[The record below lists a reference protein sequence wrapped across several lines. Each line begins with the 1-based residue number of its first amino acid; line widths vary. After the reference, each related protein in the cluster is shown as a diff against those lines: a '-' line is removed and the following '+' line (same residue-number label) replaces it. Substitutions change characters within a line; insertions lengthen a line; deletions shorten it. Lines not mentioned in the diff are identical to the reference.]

1 VLDAHAELGEGP
13 VWDDGRHVLWWVDI
27 MAGRVHCF
35 DPMAGLDRAY
45 EMGTPVG
52 CVALRDDGRLAVA
65 AADGLLTL
73 DPETGAVETAAAFE
87 PGAVALRSND
97 GKSDPL
103 GRLWID
109 RMAFDRAA
117 GAGLLVRFDGSGF
130 ETVLGGLAIPNGL
143 AWSGDG
149 RRMYF
154 VDSRDPVISVL
165 DFDMESSA
173 VERRRPFV
181 RLVDVPEWPRRG
193 VPDGLTVDAEDCVWA
208 AAWGGGCVLRFGP
221 DGTFIGRIEVP
232 VSRVSSCSFGGD
244 DLSEL
249 FITTA
254 WEDATAEELAAQPN
268 AGGLFRAR
276 PGVRGR
282 PARRCK
288 IGVGTPGDVESGAL

>member
-1 VLDAHAELGEGP
+1 
-13 VWDDGRHVLWWVDI
+13 

-65 AADGLLTL
+65 AADALLTL
-73 DPETGAVETAAAFE
+73 DPETGAIETLVPFE
-87 PGAVALRSND
+87 RVAVAVRCND
-97 GKSDPL
+97 GKCDPL
-103 GRLWID
+103 ERLWID

-117 GAGLLVRFDGSGF
+117 GAGTLVRFDGSRF
-130 ETVLGGLAIPNGL
+130 ETILGGLTIPNGL

-154 VDSRDPVISVL
+154 VDSHDPVISVL
-165 DFDMESSA
+165 DFDMESGA

-208 AAWGGGCVLRFGP
+208 AAWAAAACCGLARTERSSAASRCRSRGQQLLLRRRRPERAIHNHGLGGRY
-221 DGTFIGRIEVP
+221 GRRTRRP
-232 VSRVSSCSFGGD
+232 
-244 DLSEL
+244 
-249 FITTA
+249 A
-254 WEDATAEELAAQPN
+254 N

-288 IGVGTPGDVESGAL
+288 IGVGTPGDVESAAL